1 MALLTICD
9 QNRTL
14 SDEREIR
21 DYLMKLGIDYER
33 WPSAER
39 VPEAAPA
46 EDVLAAYAPEIDQLK
61 ARGGYVTADVID
73 VTAETPGIE
82 AMLAKFKTEHW
93 HDEDELSVKLMEIL
107 NEDLDSSTTGPFRK
121 EILQSVT
128 RDSKQSTADAKS
140 FDQMPDLTFRMV
152 HCAAGEERD
161 ESALFVEAKLVDSD
175 KGCRQYVVEGLHR
188 FVSGRY
194 APRVTFGM
202 MLGYGATAFHQV
214 DVHLTEYF
222 TNARAKPAKACRS
235 TVLPSGIHASCH
247 TTRHKRRKPCPED
260 FRALHVWVT
269 RPV

>member
-1 MALLTICD
+1 VSANFCFFHSRRLGKPPVSSTI
-9 QNRTL
+9 NAKIL
-14 SDEREIR
+14 SAIVDAIHSAWARIPTF
-21 DYLMKLGIDYER
+21 DYVKSQ
-33 WPSAER
+33 PFS
-39 VPEAAPA
+39 PA
-46 EDVLAAYAPEIDQLK
+46 
-61 ARGGYVTADVID
+61 
-73 VTAETPGIE
+73 
-82 AMLAKFKTEHW
+82 HW